1 MLERATIRSVL
12 ALAFAAVVLGGA
24 ASAVAAEEP
33 PTGDIAAG
41 KLVANRCVTCHG
53 LDGIGTSPD
62 IPHLAGQYA
71 DYLLRALQEYKGGE
85 RRGDFMAAM
94 IVAVENLSSE
104 DMADVAAY
112 YASLPIFTRVTTKA
126 EGKGEAPEEDPFAA
140 VKAMTEACGGCHG
153 ADGNSDLPGSPS
165 LAGQHAEYLVDALK
179 AYKDGRRK
187 HDMMQAFVEPLGD
200 AEIDEIS
207 FYYATMK
214 PKRATTPVA
223 GDSFAGRAP
232 AAACA
237 VCHGEDGNI
246 DDPKTPRLAGLDSE
260 YLAAAIKAYQDGS
273 REHSAMQDI
282 VAPLDGTDILDM
294 SAFYASKEPKALPVR
309 KPLTTKEW
317 AVKCDRCHG
326 PGGSS
331 TDARFP
337 VLAGQSEAYLLKTL
351 KYYHGGQRSAAMM
364 YAMSFAMNAA
374 DINKLAAYY
383 ARSGAK

>member
-1 MLERATIRSVL
+1 MFERATPRSI
-12 ALAFAAVVLGGA
+12 LAFAFSVTVLGGA
-24 ASAVAAEEP
+24 TPVAVAEEAA
-33 PTGDIAAG
+33 TGDIAAG
-41 KLVANRCVTCHG
+41 KLVASKCVTCHG
-53 LDGIGTSPD
+53 LDGIGTTPD
-62 IPHLAGQYA
+62 IPHIAGQHA
-71 DYLLRALQEYKGGE
+71 DYMLKALEDYKQGE
-85 RRGDFMAAM
+85 RAGNFMTAM
-94 IVAVENLSSE
+94 IVAVDGLSNV
-104 DMADVAAY
+104 DMVDVAAY
-112 YASLPIFTRVTTKA
+112 YASLPIFTRVAAKEA
-126 EGKGEAPEEDPFAA
+126 DRGETPEEDPFAA
-140 VKAMTEACGGCHG
+140 VKAMTEGCGGCHG

-207 FYYATMK
+207 FYYAAMK
-214 PKRATTPVA
+214 PKRATTPMA

-237 VCHGEDGNI
+237 VCHGDDGNI

-273 REHSAMQDI
+273 REHSVMQDI
-282 VAPLDGTDILDM
+282 VAPLDSTDIVNM
-294 SAFYASKEPKALPVR
+294 SAFYASKEPKALPIR

-317 AVKCDRCHG
+317 VAKCDRCHG
-326 PGGSS
+326 PGGNS
-331 TDARFP
+331 TDPRFP
-337 VLAGQSEAYLLKTL
+337 VIAGQSEAYLLKTL
-351 KYYHGGQRSAAMM
+351 KYYHGGDRSAPMM

-383 ARSGAK
+383 ARSGPE